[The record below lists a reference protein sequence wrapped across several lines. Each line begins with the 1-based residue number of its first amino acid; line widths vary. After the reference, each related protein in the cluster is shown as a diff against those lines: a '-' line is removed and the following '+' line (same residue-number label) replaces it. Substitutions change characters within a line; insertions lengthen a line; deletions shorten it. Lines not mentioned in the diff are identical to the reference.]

1 MLSKHILKRSVK
13 CKRCDTDYVPWT
25 CFVLAS
31 YYYEA
36 VIRAERGYRAVIGHV
51 SINTNLLLSVFVSA
65 AFSSRVVQSMWELLL
80 RMITDAVTENR
91 GVQVEFYNRFQYTV
105 EVSAAVPGVQ
115 IRKVHPDSFLA
126 STVGPQL
133 KTTCVKIIITTVIVI
148 IHQLAPR
155 AHCRAIISICSF
167 SGDSV
172 DVSLVSSVNSSR
184 E

>member
-1 MLSKHILKRSVK
+1 
-13 CKRCDTDYVPWT
+13 
-25 CFVLAS
+25 
-31 YYYEA
+31 
-36 VIRAERGYRAVIGHV
+36 
-51 SINTNLLLSVFVSA
+51 
-65 AFSSRVVQSMWELLL
+65 MWELLL

-155 AHCRAIISICSF
+155 AHCRAIISICWF

-184 E
+184 EWQCGRCLFVSQACGLGVDFNTHAHTQSFERGFRCHSATILWMIRAASLNTWDANKVKVGFVNNL